1 MSQKH
6 VTARVP
12 EDIYE
17 DIERVREEEK
27 TDRSTTVKKL
37 LEEGIKSWKVSDA
50 VGKYQKEEASIG
62 RAAEI
67 ADVSV
72 WKFTEILED
81 RGVELN
87 YSEEELESDIELAA
101 EDG

>member
-6 VTARVP
+6 VTTRVP

-17 DIERVREEEK
+17 DIERVREKEQ
-27 TDRSTTVKKL
+27 TDVSTTVKKL
-37 LEEGIKSWKVSDA
+37 LEKGIKNWKVSEA
-50 VGKYQKEEASIG
+50 VNKYQKGEVSIG

-67 ADVSV
+67 AEVSL
-72 WKFTEILED
+72 WEFTEILEE

-87 YSEEELESDIELAA
+87 YSEEDLEQDLKLAA
-101 EDG
+101 DDE